1 MTTTESLIERDLIEK
16 LKDLKYTYREDIRD
30 RASLEANFRSKF
42 EELNH
47 VHLTDGEFQR
57 LLDQITTPDVFTATR
72 TLREYTSFERD
83 DGTPLNFT
91 LVNIRDWCKNS
102 FEVANQLRINTD
114 NSVSF
119 RQVCVTT

>member
-16 LKDLKYTYREDIRD
+16 FKDLKYTYRDDIRD

-42 EELNH
+42 KELNH

-57 LLDQITTPDVFTATR
+57 LIDQITTPDVFTAAR

-91 LVNIRDWCKNS
+91 LVKQKNGRERAAQRERNDS
-102 FEVANQLRINTD
+102 EFRRMCGLRAN
-114 NSVSF
+114 
-119 RQVCVTT
+119 